1 MQTDGFWNPTQT
13 KLNQTEWTNVWYHS
27 SLAKSDRL
35 RLVPDTAPCQT
46 SFRMAR
52 CYCGSGALP
61 TDETIIGQIG
71 LLVLVWFGFVWVGVG
86 LGPLG
91 FGFGSGLLF
100 VGLGA

>member
-1 MQTDGFWNPTQT
+1 
-13 KLNQTEWTNVWYHS
+13 
-27 SLAKSDRL
+27 
-35 RLVPDTAPCQT
+35 
-46 SFRMAR
+46 MAR

-91 FGFGSGLLF
+91 FGFGSGLLL
-100 VGLGA
+100 VGLGVQETR

>member
-1 MQTDGFWNPTQT
+1 
-13 KLNQTEWTNVWYHS
+13 
-27 SLAKSDRL
+27 
-35 RLVPDTAPCQT
+35 
-46 SFRMAR
+46 MAR